1 MGFPIIIWK
10 CAFFEG
16 LEKAAINRI
25 FLILLSLKKERKI
38 LLPFYLYIGTCLKKN
53 LSCKPLLWTFVTIN
67 FFFVCIL
74 VTLVFIERNIIVLY
88 VHVLHCLLQKQIE
101 IYTIFFLGMNVTYFF
116 SKTNKKASSSKW
128 DLPFWISLLP
138 LEFWPHMF
146 KILELKIL
154 PTKIPYQPSFL
165 MQWWPY
171 LRLHRKFRRHQLV
184 CFSYQFFVLYCSQVL
199 SNIFSVSF

>member
-1 MGFPIIIWK
+1 MYLSYACFYR
-10 CAFFEG
+10 
-16 LEKAAINRI
+16 EKYNCVVCSCS
-25 FLILLSLKKERKI
+25 SLFVAKADR
-38 LLPFYLYIGTCLKKN
+38 N
-53 LSCKPLLWTFVTIN
+53 LHHL
-67 FFFVCIL
+67 
-74 VTLVFIERNIIVLY
+74 
-88 VHVLHCLLQKQIE
+88 
-101 IYTIFFLGMNVTYFF
+101 FLGMNVTYFF

-138 LEFWPHMF
+138 LEFWPLMF